1 MAKTKPNFPGFK
13 SLSKRVFVRE
23 GEDFGAKQPI
33 PGHPHAVVVYGWGD
47 APPKHVSKFTDGY
60 RQLYPHAKQI
70 AVLSPIGQGFFDHVS
85 KRTEDMMPVVNELF
99 PQDRASSSDS
109 ILLHCLSNSGVGNYS
124 CTLNAYR
131 ELCNQPMPHV
141 LTVYDSTPG
150 QTKPNWSNLKRW
162 SKAMAMGPAA
172 KFPWPFFITQT
183 FCIGFFIF
191 IHLFDFIAGRES
203 NPKFCERLFFDDKW
217 ESKDST
223 RLFLYGT
230 EDILIPAE
238 HIEEHIARGRR
249 LGYKTESQIFESGHV
264 DHMRKS
270 PETYWETIDN
280 VWKRAITEP

>member
-109 ILLHCLSNSGVGNYS
+109 ILLHWSFATNRC
-124 CTLNAYR
+124 
-131 ELCNQPMPHV
+131 PM
-141 LTVYDSTPG
+141 S
-150 QTKPNWSNLKRW
+150 
-162 SKAMAMGPAA
+162 
-172 KFPWPFFITQT
+172 
-183 FCIGFFIF
+183 
-191 IHLFDFIAGRES
+191 
-203 NPKFCERLFFDDKW
+203 
-217 ESKDST
+217 
-223 RLFLYGT
+223 
-230 EDILIPAE
+230 
-238 HIEEHIARGRR
+238 
-249 LGYKTESQIFESGHV
+249 
-264 DHMRKS
+264 
-270 PETYWETIDN
+270 
-280 VWKRAITEP
+280 